1 MPSTIEPIIVT
12 KDLPR
17 LLSFYSGLFDATET
31 SRFPEDGPV
40 FFVGLRIGDSDLGLV
55 NEDRGA
61 TAAGQRMAISV
72 AVDDV
77 DALLD
82 RVEELGGRVL
92 APPTDMPWGQRV
104 VHVYDPDENAV
115 NLTHQL

>member
-1 MPSTIEPIIVT
+1 MPSTIQSIIVT

-17 LLSFYSGLFDATET
+17 LLRFYTGLFDATET

-61 TAAGQRMAISV
+61 TDAAQRMAISV

-82 RVEELGGRVL
+82 RVAELGGRVL

-104 VHVYDPDENAV
+104 VHIYDPDGNAV